1 VGAEHVLL
9 DHALQQAIRVEI
21 AETELFHCSHMQF
34 VVLAALIGERVA
46 EAAMERMP
54 VAQLAVTLIAVQH
67 LAAQQMQTTDAEAVL
82 FAEVTLVLNAVHLAG
97 LLADQTETVQQ
108 FVADALKHIMLR
120 IPAVAVVDLVSTVRH
135 AKTVDILQAQTTTT
149 TIICV

>member
-1 VGAEHVLL
+1 
-9 DHALQQAIRVEI
+9 
-21 AETELFHCSHMQF
+21 MQF